1 MGKVCVASYWARLC
15 IYAIKLGQGASLC
28 RNGMGLI
35 YGAWL
40 NNSKT
45 NADLHDAHVEAED
58 QDIVYSQV
66 DYISHGCCVHLRE
79 NDPLTTQKKH

>member
-1 MGKVCVASYWARLC
+1 MQLSYGARLWDKC
-15 IYAIKLGQGASLC
+15 MQLT
-28 RNGMGLI
+28 

-66 DYISHGCCVHLRE
+66 DYISCGCCVHLRE
-79 NDPLTTQKKH
+79 NDPLTKKKKH